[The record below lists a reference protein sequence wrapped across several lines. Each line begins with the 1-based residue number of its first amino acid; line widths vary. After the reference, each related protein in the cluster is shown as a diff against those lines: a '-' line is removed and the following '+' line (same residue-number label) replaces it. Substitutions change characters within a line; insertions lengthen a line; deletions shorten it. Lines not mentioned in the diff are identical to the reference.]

1 MFEVSAKVDYGLLI
15 LLELGKTGSDDYQT
29 LADIA
34 TKHNISPKFLSQV
47 MIPLRQHGLVT
58 SREGKG
64 GGYALAREPAAINL
78 RHVIEAIDGPLQ
90 LTRCMDGQGTCP
102 AEGGC
107 LTKPVWNNLKQ
118 SIYTLLEQRNLVDL
132 TVWTNCKS
140 QI

>member
-1 MFEVSAKVDYGLLI
+1 MFSISSRVDYGLLI
-15 LLELGKTGSDDYQT
+15 LCELMHSGVHEYRS

-34 TKHNISPKFLSQV
+34 AKHKVSQKYLSQV

-78 RHVIEAIDGPLQ
+78 RNVIEAIDGPLQ